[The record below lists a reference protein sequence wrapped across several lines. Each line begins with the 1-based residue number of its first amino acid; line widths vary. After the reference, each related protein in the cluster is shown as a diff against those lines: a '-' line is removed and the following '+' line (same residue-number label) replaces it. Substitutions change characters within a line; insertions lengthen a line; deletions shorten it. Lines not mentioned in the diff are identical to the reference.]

1 MAFDGIT
8 TACLAQELNLTLAD
22 SHISKITQTEKDELL
37 LLIKLPSSSGGGTVR
52 LILSADPSLPLCYL
66 TQQSKPAP
74 LTAPAFCMLLR
85 KHLQGARILSIS
97 QPGLERII
105 RIAAEHRNELGDLCR
120 YTLLIEL
127 MGKHSNIIFLDEQDV
142 IIDSIRRVSQMI
154 SSVREVLPGRPYF
167 VPDTQNKT
175 DPYAE
180 TQQGFEQKLAGA
192 GCDPASF
199 IVRTYTGL
207 SRVMAEELCARAA
220 LSQDASAAALAPAEG
235 QRLFTALSGLL
246 DDAASGRFAPV
257 IYYHGREQEAAPLSP
272 AEFSAVPLSI
282 YKGAPFRSFETISAL
297 IETYYAQK
305 NEQTRIRQKSSD
317 LRHIVQTIL
326 ERDIHKYDLQQKQL
340 KDTEKRDKYRI
351 WGELITA
358 YAYSIP
364 EGASKAELDNWYT
377 GEKVLVPL
385 DPALTASENARRY
398 FDRYTKLKRTSEA
411 LVSLTSEVQAEIEHL
426 RSIQTS
432 LDLATD
438 EADLAEIREEL
449 QQTGLIRSHALP
461 SDKERERFKKAPAG
475 GRKGSRRTEPG
486 KPLHYLTSDGYD
498 VYVGKNNTQND
509 HLTFHFAGPQDIWFH
524 ANDMPGS
531 HVILCTRG
539 EKFEDVP
546 ARAFEEAAALAAYY
560 SSGRDQKK
568 VEIDYLERRNV
579 KKPGGS
585 RPGFVVYYTNY
596 SILASTDIS
605 SLTLVP

>member
-1 MAFDGIT
+1 MAFDGFT
-8 TACLAQELNLTLAD
+8 TACLAQELNRCLTGA
-22 SHISKITQTEKDELL
+22 HISKITQTEKDELL
-37 LLIKLPSSSGGGTVR
+37 LTLKLPSSSGGGSTR
-52 LILSADPSLPLCYL
+52 LVLSADPSLPLCYL
-66 TQQSKPAP
+66 TQQNKPAP

-85 KHLQGARILSIS
+85 KHLQGALILEAL
-97 QPGLERII
+97 QPGLERIVRI
-105 RIAAEHRNELGDLCR
+105 RAQHRNEMGDLKE

-127 MGKHSNIIFLDEQDV
+127 MGKHSNIIFLDESDQ
-142 IIDSIRRVSQMI
+142 IIDSIRHVSQMV

-167 VPDTQNKT
+167 IPDTQNKLNPFDETQEGFSDMLTGAGT
-175 DPYAE
+175 DP
-180 TQQGFEQKLAGA
+180 AGL
-192 GCDPASF
+192 
-199 IVRTYTGL
+199 IMRTYTGF
-207 SRVMAEELCARAA
+207 SRVMAQEICARAQ
-220 LSQDASAAALAPAEG
+220 LSQDESAAALTAAERG
-235 QRLFTALSGLL
+235 RLYEAFAGLL
-246 DDAASGRFAPV
+246 QDVQAGRFSPV
-257 IYYHGREQEAAPLSP
+257 IYYHAGTAPSPVSP
-272 AEFSAVPLSI
+272 AEFSVVPLMTYAGMPSRRF
-282 YKGAPFRSFETISAL
+282 GTVSEL

-340 KDTEKRDKYRI
+340 KDTEKRDKYRV

-364 EGASKAELDNWYT
+364 EGASSAELENWYT
-377 GEKVLVPL
+377 GETTTVPL
-385 DPALTASENARRY
+385 DPALSASANAKRY

-411 LVSLTSEVQAEIEHL
+411 LVQLTSQVQEEIDHL
-426 RSIQTS
+426 RSIQTA
-432 LDLATD
+432 LDLAAD
-438 EADLAEIREEL
+438 EADLAEIREEMREA
-449 QQTGLIRSHALP
+449 GLIRSHALP
-461 SDKERERFKKAPAG
+461 SDKERERFRKASAG
-475 GRKGSRRTEPG
+475 GRKGSRRPEPG
-486 KPLHYLTSDGYD
+486 KPLHYVTSDGYD

-509 HLTFHFAGPQDIWFH
+509 TLTFHFASPQDIWFH

-546 ARAFEEAAALAAYY
+546 ERAFEEAASLAAYY
-560 SSGRDQKK
+560 SSGRDQGK

-605 SLTLVP
+605 ALTHIP